1 MAIEGTNF
9 QGYVA
14 TLRVTNWRD
23 SVRGPD
29 SVFVT
34 FEDEEGNTIDT
45 DGGWTNLSPSSTFLL
60 PFLDNNV
67 FAAQLGLLKCSLSE
81 RLVARIL
88 LDGRHFDNRPYIVAI
103 ELARGPIDDMIH
115 LQPGAGQTVLAG

>member
-14 TLRVTNWRD
+14 TLRVTNWRN

-45 DGGWTNLSPSSTFLL
+45 NGGWTGLSPSSAFLL

-81 RLVARIL
+81 KLVARIL

-103 ELARGPIDDMIH
+103 ELARGPIKTIR
-115 LQPGAGQTVLAG
+115 LQPGPGMVLEG

>member
-14 TLRVTNWRD
+14 TLRVTNWRN

-45 DGGWTNLSPSSTFLL
+45 NGGWTGLSPSSAFLL

-81 RLVARIL
+81 KLVARIL

-103 ELARGPIDDMIH
+103 ELARGPIKTIR
-115 LQPGAGQTVLAG
+115 LQPGPGQFAL